1 MRIKVHPDPQN
12 PSGGFAFLELPG
24 ESMPDQVRV
33 AVQDAYSGR
42 WLHPYAGVAEEPNWQ
57 PQMQELGPFDI
68 FRHDGADWL
77 RLGPEVVNRLEE
89 YTALRFRIDG
99 KQYEAIWPDS
109 VAPRTEKAVPG
120 ALRVT
125 TRAQPVVEPVQVKLP
140 PEPVEPETEIASVES
155 VETPPKRRGYA
166 LWLGVLL
173 LLCAAGA
180 AAWYMLSEESD
191 SITPEGLTPVAETS
205 GSACALPALRALGG
219 FDAQIAAVRDCGSD
233 VSPDAALTLIETAA
247 KQGNPEA
254 LTLFGTLY
262 DGDELA
268 PRIENLTGLT
278 FADDPAQAAEYYA
291 GAVAAGSGEA
301 QARLDATCARLDG
314 SSLTLEKGAFDDFCR

>member
-1 MRIKVHPDPQN
+1 MRIKVHPDPQH
-12 PSGGFAFLELPG
+12 PSGGYAFLELPG
-24 ESMPDQVRV
+24 DSMPDRV
-33 AVQDAYSGR
+33 AMAVQDSYSGR
-42 WLHPYAGVAEEPNWQ
+42 WLHPDARAGDEPNWQ
-57 PQMQELGPFDI
+57 AQMQKLGPFDI
-68 FRHDGADWL
+68 FRHEGADWL

-89 YTALRFRIDG
+89 YTALHFQIDG
-99 KQYEAIWPDS
+99 KSYEAIWPDTI
-109 VAPRTEKAVPG
+109 APRVEKAVPG

-125 TRAQPVVEPVQVKLP
+125 ARAQPIVEPVEVKLP
-140 PEPVEPETEIASVES
+140 PEPVEQEVEIVEPEPERA
-155 VETPPKRRGYA
+155 PPKRRGHA
-166 LWLGVLL
+166 LWLAAVL

-180 AAWYMLSEESD
+180 AAWYMLSDETASTGPES
-191 SITPEGLTPVAETS
+191 LTPVAETS
-205 GSACALPALRALGG
+205 GSPCALPALQALGG

-233 VSPDAALTLIETAA
+233 VSPDAALTLIEAAA
-247 KQGNPEA
+247 KQGNPQA

-291 GAVAAGSGEA
+291 GAVAAGSDEA

>member
-24 ESMPDQVRV
+24 DSMPDRV
-33 AVQDAYSGR
+33 TMAVQDAYSER
-42 WLHPYAGVAEEPNWQ
+42 WLQVDAGTGDAPNWQ

-89 YTALRFRIDG
+89 YTALQFRIDG
-99 KQYEAIWPDS
+99 KLYETIWPDTIT
-109 VAPRTEKAVPG
+109 PRTEKAVPG

-125 TRAQPVVEPVQVKLP
+125 TRAQPVVEPVEIKMP
-140 PEPVEPETEIASVES
+140 PEQIEIPIETPEEEPVEVA
-155 VETPPKRRGYA
+155 PKPRGYA
-166 LWLGVLL
+166 LWLIAVL

-180 AAWYMLSEESD
+180 AAWYLLAEDTESAASED
-191 SITPEGLTPVAETS
+191 LTPVAEAS
-205 GSACALPALRALGG
+205 GSACALPALQALGG

-233 VSPDAALTLIETAA
+233 VSPDAALTLIEAAA

-262 DGDELA
+262 DGDALA

-291 GAVAAGSGEA
+291 GAVTAGSTEA
-301 QARLDATCARLDG
+301 EALLAATCARLDG
-314 SSLTLEKGAFDDFCR
+314 STLTLEKGAFDDYCR

>member
-24 ESMPDQVRV
+24 ASMPDRV
-33 AVQDAYSGR
+33 TMGVQDAYSGR
-42 WLHPYAGVAEEPNWQ
+42 WLHPDAGAGEEPNWQ

-77 RLGPEVVNRLEE
+77 RLGPDVVNHLEE
-89 YTALRFRIDG
+89 YTALQFRIDG
-99 KQYEAIWPDS
+99 KQYETIWPDNI
-109 VAPRTEKAVPG
+109 APRTEKAVPG

-125 TRAQPVVEPVQVKLP
+125 TRAQPIVEPVEVKLP
-140 PEPVEPETEIASVES
+140 PEPVETK
-155 VETPPKRRGYA
+155 VETVDSEPEEAPPKRRGYA
-166 LWLGVLL
+166 LWLAALL

-180 AAWYMLSEESD
+180 AAWYMLSDETASV
-191 SITPEGLTPVAETS
+191 TPESLTPVAETS
-205 GSACALPALRALGG
+205 GSACALPALQALGG
-219 FDAQIAAVRDCGSD
+219 FDAQITAVRDCGSD
-233 VSPDAALTLIETAA
+233 VSPDAALTLIEAAA
-247 KQGNPEA
+247 KQGNAQA

-291 GAVAAGSGEA
+291 GAVAAGSAEA
-301 QARLDATCARLDG
+301 QARLTATCARLDG